1 MKDFCL
7 RGDIYDRRIAEGL
20 ICVAGAAELSV
31 TSGHK
36 VTSITRLFFWY
47 ILPAYDCTFIMH
59 ETQAA
64 PEFHIG
70 DGTRSGKWK
79 ESKDQA
85 DKIDPVQ
92 IIPAQSR
99 QNMKTENSR
108 GSAEYIQKQV
118 VNVGRTKI
126 KNILAGLKKET

>member
-1 MKDFCL
+1 
-7 RGDIYDRRIAEGL
+7 
-20 ICVAGAAELSV
+20 
-31 TSGHK
+31 
-36 VTSITRLFFWY
+36 
-47 ILPAYDCTFIMH
+47 MH

-108 GSAEYIQKQV
+108 GAPSTFRSRSSMSAEP
-118 VNVGRTKI
+118 